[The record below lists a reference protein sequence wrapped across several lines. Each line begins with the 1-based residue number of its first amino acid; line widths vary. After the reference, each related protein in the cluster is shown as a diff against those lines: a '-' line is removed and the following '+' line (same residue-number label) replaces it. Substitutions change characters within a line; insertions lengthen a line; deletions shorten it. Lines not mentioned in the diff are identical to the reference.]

1 MTQWLEVCSVKTLN
15 SVFQQTVHTQT
26 RAHSLPYLCDAV
38 FVVLVAEG

>member
-1 MTQWLEVCSVKTLN
+1 MTQWFGSVQVKTLN

-26 RAHSLPYLCDAV
+26 HAHSLPYLCDAV